1 MKKSA
6 LMICLGLAMACGG
19 CGMDK
24 EKGIL
29 MAAGS
34 YGDLAVV
41 VSDAELRPVADRF
54 VAQLVTEKTFVIK
67 PEPTFKVDIF
77 EPDRWEL
84 AKGYKNVLI
93 LVELGRG
100 GGAEKG
106 ARGAVSKEAWGRLE
120 SGGGGVVQAKDP
132 WSTYQHLV
140 VAASRDR
147 NNLSSILS
155 RNVEKIREIYES
167 SNRERILRRNR
178 YDGLNT
184 NLMNACMDRL
194 GFFLEIPGE
203 YEQNQLQPDGF
214 PGVEMMRKAPSRGIT
229 VSWLETTDPIGAL
242 ADREQ
247 LAEMRARMGAKMH
260 FEEILPETFVWEEI
274 ELDGKPFLKLEGAW
288 TSTRFEGGGAFWS
301 YFVAAPD
308 QQRIYCVDALVYAPG
323 MDKMDMFRR
332 MEAVVSTFSTE
343 RPQG

>member
-1 MKKSA
+1 MKRTLLLLS
-6 LMICLGLAMACGG
+6 LVVTLACGG
-19 CGMDK
+19 CGLDK

-41 VSDAELRPVADRF
+41 VSDPELRPVADRF

-67 PEPTFKVDIF
+67 PEPIFNVDIF

-84 AKGYKNVLI
+84 AQGYKNVLI
-93 LVELGRG
+93 LVALGRG

-106 ARGAVSKEAWGRLE
+106 ARGAISKDTWARLE
-120 SGGGGVVQAKDP
+120 QGGGGVVQAKDP
-132 WSTYQHLV
+132 WATYQHLV

-155 RNVEKIREIYES
+155 RNVDKIRDIYEN

-184 NLMNACMDRL
+184 QLVNACMDQL

-203 YEQNQLQPDGF
+203 YQQNQLRPDGF
-214 PGVEMMRKAPSRGIT
+214 PGVEMLRKGPSRGIT
-229 VSWLETTDPIGAL
+229 VSWTASEDPVAAL
-242 ADREQ
+242 ADRGK
-247 LAEMRARMGAKMH
+247 LAGMRAEMGAKMH

-274 ELDGKPFLKLEGAW
+274 EMDGKPFLKLEGAW
-288 TSTRFEGGGAFWS
+288 SSTRFEGGGAFWS

-308 QQRIYCVDALVYAPG
+308 QNRVYCIDALVYAPG
-323 MDKMDMFRR
+323 MDKMPMFRR

-343 RPQG
+343 RPQR

>member
-1 MKKSA
+1 MKKS
-6 LMICLGLAMACGG
+6 LLLLGLGATLAAAG
-19 CGMDK
+19 CGVNK
-24 EKGIL
+24 EKAIL

-54 VAQLVTEKTFVIK
+54 VAQLVTEKTFVIR
-67 PEPTFKVDIF
+67 PEPTFNVDIF

-93 LVELGRG
+93 LVDLGK
-100 GGAEKG
+100 GGAAAKG
-106 ARGAVSKEAWGRLE
+106 ARKAISKETWERLE

-155 RNVEKIREIYES
+155 RNVDKIRTIYEE

-184 NLMNACMDRL
+184 NLVNACMDRL
-194 GFFLEIPGE
+194 GFFLEIPGA
-203 YEQNQLQPDGF
+203 YEQNQLQPDGY
-214 PGVEMMRKAPSRGIT
+214 PGVELMRKGPSRGIT
-229 VSWLETTDPIGAL
+229 VSWLESADPQAVL

-247 LAEMRARMGAKMH
+247 LIEMRAEMGAKMH
-260 FEEILPETFVWEEI
+260 FEEILPQTFVWETV
-274 ELDGKPFLKLEGAW
+274 DFGGRTFQKLEGAW
-288 TSTRFEGGGAFWS
+288 NSTRFDGGGAFWC
-301 YFVAAPD
+301 YFTADEKQGRV
-308 QQRIYCVDALVYAPG
+308 YCIDLLVYAPG
-323 MDKMDMFRR
+323 MEKMDMFRQ
-332 MEAVVSTFSTE
+332 MEAVASTFSTE
-343 RPQG
+343 RPQR